1 MLVKILGILDLAAA
15 ITLLLLR
22 WDIGVVLGIVLGI
35 YILVKS
41 FYFMTDVASIVDIGA
56 GLFLILAA
64 LGFYHAITYIFVLWL
79 AQKGVSSL
87 FA

>member
-1 MLVKILGILDLAAA
+1 MLVKILGILDITAAA
-15 ITLLLLR
+15 TLLLLR
-22 WDIGVVLGIVLGI
+22 WDIGAVLGIVLGI
-35 YILVKS
+35 YILAKS

-64 LGFYHAITYIFVLWL
+64 IGFYHPITYIFVLWL
-79 AQKGVSSL
+79 LQKGVSSL